1 MEAGGRT
8 PRGSNSGLYQ
18 MWYHSKAAS
27 GIGVGEE
34 AESSTHPLIDRLAAW
49 GRAGPR
55 TALRSRISFNLPSM
69 TKSASVLRDLALRP
83 GPANPADQPWAAPA
97 LLPLPP
103 HIGIAIVGS
112 GFSGLGT
119 AIALSH
125 EGYADDLIILE
136 RRSSVGG
143 TWHDNSYPGCRCDVP
158 SNLYS
163 FSFAP
168 NPGWTETFSAQPEIE
183 RYLQRT
189 AREFGVLDK
198 IAFDAALENA
208 RWDAERRVWHLETSR
223 GSLTAD
229 FLIYGGGLLSEP
241 SVPEISGA
249 SSFAGTTFHSA
260 QWNHAHDLTG
270 RRVAIIGTGAS
281 TIQFLPIVQKS
292 AGQVILFQR
301 TPPWVFPHRN
311 RPTTGVERLAFRV
324 LPWTQRVSRARNY
337 WMGEGLL
344 GRLLIT
350 NSPKLARIE
359 KLARRL
365 LDRQVA
371 DPVLRDKLTP
381 TYTPGCK
388 RLLQSND
395 YYPALQRPNVSV
407 ETEKIIELRPEGVV
421 TADGTL
427 HRVDT
432 IIYGTGFRITNNPMA
447 EKVHRADGRTLA
459 EYWAATGMRA
469 YCGTSIPGFPNFFM
483 MAGPNTGIGHTS
495 LVVMIEAQ
503 VAHLVGALRAVRARA
518 ARTVE
523 VRPDVL
529 ERWST
534 EVQAKAAPT
543 VWNSG
548 GCSSWY
554 LDDAGRNT
562 TLWPDYTYRFIRRT
576 KTFDPADYV
585 LS

>member
-1 MEAGGRT
+1 
-8 PRGSNSGLYQ
+8 
-18 MWYHSKAAS
+18 
-27 GIGVGEE
+27 
-34 AESSTHPLIDRLAAW
+34 
-49 GRAGPR
+49 
-55 TALRSRISFNLPSM
+55 
-69 TKSASVLRDLALRP
+69 
-83 GPANPADQPWAAPA
+83 
-97 LLPLPP
+97 
-103 HIGIAIVGS
+103 
-112 GFSGLGT
+112 
-119 AIALSH
+119 
-125 EGYADDLIILE
+125 
-136 RRSSVGG
+136 
-143 TWHDNSYPGCRCDVP
+143 
-158 SNLYS
+158 
-163 FSFAP
+163 
-168 NPGWTETFSAQPEIE
+168 
-183 RYLQRT
+183 
-189 AREFGVLDK
+189 
-198 IAFDAALENA
+198 
-208 RWDAERRVWHLETSR
+208 
-223 GSLTAD
+223 
-229 FLIYGGGLLSEP
+229 
-241 SVPEISGA
+241 
-249 SSFAGTTFHSA
+249 
-260 QWNHAHDLTG
+260 
-270 RRVAIIGTGAS
+270 
-281 TIQFLPIVQKS
+281 
-292 AGQVILFQR
+292 
-301 TPPWVFPHRN
+301 
-311 RPTTGVERLAFRV
+311 
-324 LPWTQRVSRARNY
+324 
-337 WMGEGLL
+337 
-344 GRLLIT
+344 
-350 NSPKLARIE
+350 
-359 KLARRL
+359 
-365 LDRQVA
+365 VA

-407 ETEKIIELRPEGVV
+407 ETEKIIELRPEGVA

-447 EKVHRADGRTLA
+447 EKVHGADGRTLA

-518 ARTVE
+518 ARVVE

-562 TLWPDYTYRFIRRT
+562 TLWPDYTFRFIRRT

>member
-1 MEAGGRT
+1 MTRT
-8 PRGSNSGLYQ
+8 VSVPGDQAVRPDPL
-18 MWYHSKAAS
+18 KRDP
-27 GIGVGEE
+27 
-34 AESSTHPLIDRLAAW
+34 AE
-49 GRAGPR
+49 
-55 TALRSRISFNLPSM
+55 
-69 TKSASVLRDLALRP
+69 
-83 GPANPADQPWAAPA
+83 QPWTTPA
-97 LLPLPP
+97 QLPLPS
-103 HIGIAIVGS
+103 HIRIAIVGS
-112 GFSGLGT
+112 GFSGLGA
-119 AIALSH
+119 AIALSN
-125 EGYADDLIILE
+125 EGYGNDLIILE
-136 RRSSVGG
+136 RRLSVGG

-168 NPGWTETFSAQPEIE
+168 NPSWSETFSAQPEIE
-183 RYLQRT
+183 RYLQAT

-198 IAFDAALENA
+198 VAFDAALEEA
-208 RWDAERRVWHLETSR
+208 RWDAARGVWKLETSR

-229 FLIYGGGLLSEP
+229 FLINGGGGLSEP
-241 SVPEISGA
+241 FIPEIPGA
-249 SSFAGTTFHSA
+249 PSFAGTTFHSA

-270 RRVAIIGTGAS
+270 RRVGIIGTGAS
-281 TIQFLPIVQKS
+281 TIQFLPIVQTS

-311 RPTTGVERLAFRV
+311 RPTTGPERTAFRM
-324 LPWTQRVSRARNY
+324 LPWTQRFSRARNY
-337 WMGEGLL
+337 WMGEALL
-344 GRLLIT
+344 GSMLIR
-350 NSPKLARIE
+350 NSPKLGRLE
-359 KLARRL
+359 KLAKAFL
-365 LDRQVA
+365 ARQVS
-371 DPVLRDKLTP
+371 DPELREKLTP

-395 YYPALQRPNVSV
+395 YYPALQRPNVDV
-407 ETEKIIELRPEGVV
+407 ETEKIIEIRPEGVV

-432 IIYGTGFRITNNPMA
+432 IIYGTGFRITSNPMA
-447 EKVHRADGRTLA
+447 EKVHGTEGRTLT
-459 EYWAATGMRA
+459 EYWAGTGMRA
-469 YCGTSIPGFPNFFM
+469 YCGTTIPGFPNFFM

-503 VAHLVGALRAVRARA
+503 VAHVVGALRALRESNA
-518 ARTVE
+518 TVVD

-529 ERWST
+529 ETWST
-534 EVQAKAAPT
+534 EVQTKAAPT

-562 TLWPDYTYRFIRRT
+562 TLWPDYTFRFVRKTR
-576 KTFDPADYV
+576 TFDPADYV

>member
-1 MEAGGRT
+1 
-8 PRGSNSGLYQ
+8 
-18 MWYHSKAAS
+18 
-27 GIGVGEE
+27 
-34 AESSTHPLIDRLAAW
+34 
-49 GRAGPR
+49 
-55 TALRSRISFNLPSM
+55 M